1 MRPKHDHPEGVS
13 PHMVPRGEQPKH
25 QDLGFY
31 SEVVSNC
38 GEFHEMT
45 GQIGDVILLHPL
57 MTHSASIN
65 SLRIPRIITNPP
77 VSLKEPFQ
85 FDRDDPSEYSM
96 VERKTLQELGVDRL
110 RGWKIIGDREAVVP
124 ERVRVQEE
132 MKKREL
138 ERMATLNAAVA
149 V

>member
-1 MRPKHDHPEGVS
+1 
-13 PHMVPRGEQPKH
+13 MV
-25 QDLGFY
+25 
-31 SEVVSNC
+31 
-38 GEFHEMT
+38 
-45 GQIGDVILLHPL
+45 
-57 MTHSASIN
+57 HSASIN

-77 VSLKEPFQ
+77 VSLKEPFK

-110 RGWKIIGDREAVVP
+110 RGWKIIGEREAVVP
-124 ERVRVQEE
+124 ERIRIQDE

-138 ERMATLNAAVA
+138 ERMTALNTPVA